1 MKRTIVFSALVPF
14 LFAGVAQA
22 ADGSVITEEGQLI
35 IKATV
40 EGSSCHFNA
49 GGGESAIIDMGT
61 ISTSDVY
68 KINVGAVNPTKW
80 NTDADSIEIICP
92 SSVALRTITFAPT
105 SFSGAYPTLLQDDD
119 GDATGVGFSVDF
131 HNSDS
136 TSVTINSNNKIVDV
150 SQLKGQ
156 DNGPDGIKYI
166 LKFDAQWAR
175 LAQDIKAGD
184 VKSTIKFTV
193 ETD

>member
-1 MKRTIVFSALVPF
+1 MKRSIVFSALVPF
-14 LFAGVAQA
+14 LFVGVVHA
-22 ADGSVITEEGQLI
+22 ADGNVITEDGQLI

-40 EGSSCHFNA
+40 QGSSCHFSSES
-49 GGGESAIIDMGT
+49 GSSAIIDMNT

-68 KINVGAVNPTKW
+68 KIDVGEVNPTKW
-80 NTDADSIEIICP
+80 NNDTDLIEIICP
-92 SSVALRTITFAPT
+92 SSVALKTIIFDPT
-105 SFSGAYPTLLQDDD
+105 NFSGTYPTLLQDDN

-136 TSVTINSNNKIVDV
+136 TTVNIDSKDKIVDV
-150 SQLKGQ
+150 SQLKGV
-156 DNGPDGIKYI
+156 DNGANGVKYT

-175 LAQDIKAGD
+175 LAQVVKAGD

>member
-1 MKRTIVFSALVPF
+1 MKRSIVFSALFPF
-14 LFAGVAQA
+14 LFAGVVHA
-22 ADGSVITEEGQLI
+22 ADGNIINEDGQLI

-40 EGSSCHFNA
+40 EGSSCHFNS
-49 GGGESAIIDMGT
+49 GGGESAIINMGT

-68 KINVGAVNPTKW
+68 KISVGAINPTKW
-80 NTDADSIEIICP
+80 NNDTDSIEIICP
-92 SSVALRTITFAPT
+92 STVALRTITFKPA
-105 SFSGAYPTLLQDDD
+105 SFSDAHPTLLQDDD

-131 HNSDS
+131 YNSDS
-136 TSVTINSNNKIVDV
+136 TTVNIDSKDKIVDV
-150 SQLKGQ
+150 SQLKGV
-156 DNGPDGIKYI
+156 DNGANGVKYT

-175 LAQDIKAGD
+175 LAQVVKAGD

>member
-1 MKRTIVFSALVPF
+1 MKRSIVFSALVPF
-14 LFAGVAQA
+14 LFAGVVHA
-22 ADGSVITEEGQLI
+22 ADGNVITEDGQLI

-40 EGSSCHFNA
+40 EGSSCHFSSES
-49 GGGESAIIDMGT
+49 GSSAIIDMKT

-68 KINVGAVNPTKW
+68 KIDVGEVNPTKW
-80 NTDADSIEIICP
+80 NNDTDLIEIICP
-92 SSVALRTITFAPT
+92 SSVALKTIIFDPT
-105 SFSGAYPTLLQDDD
+105 NFSGTYPTLLQDDN

-136 TSVTINSNNKIVDV
+136 TTVNIDSKDKIVDV
-150 SQLKGQ
+150 SQLKGV
-156 DNGPDGIKYI
+156 DNGANGVKYT

-175 LAQDIKAGD
+175 LAQVVKAGD

>member
-1 MKRTIVFSALVPF
+1 MKRSIVFSALVPF
-14 LFAGVAQA
+14 LFAGVVHA
-22 ADGSVITEEGQLI
+22 ADGNVITEDGQLI

-40 EGSSCHFNA
+40 QGSSCHFSSES
-49 GGGESAIIDMGT
+49 GSSAIIDMKT

-68 KINVGAVNPTKW
+68 KIDVGEVNPTKW
-80 NTDADSIEIICP
+80 NNDTDLIEIICP
-92 SSVALRTITFAPT
+92 SSVALKTIIFDPT
-105 SFSGAYPTLLQDDD
+105 NFSGTYPTLLQDDN

-136 TSVTINSNNKIVDV
+136 TTVNIDSKEKIVDV
-150 SQLKGQ
+150 SQLKGV
-156 DNGPDGIKYI
+156 DNGANGVKYT

-175 LAQDIKAGD
+175 LAQVVKAGD

>member
-1 MKRTIVFSALVPF
+1 MKRSIVFSALVPF
-14 LFAGVAQA
+14 LFAGVVHA
-22 ADGSVITEEGQLI
+22 ADGNVITEDGQLI

-68 KINVGAVNPTKW
+68 KISVGAINPTKW
-80 NTDADSIEIICP
+80 NNDTDSIEIICP
-92 SSVALRTITFAPT
+92 STVALRTITFKPT
-105 SFSGAYPTLLQDDD
+105 SFSDAHPTLLQDDD

-131 HNSDS
+131 HNSES
-136 TSVTINSNNKIVDV
+136 TSVTIDSNNKIVDV
-150 SQLKGQ
+150 SQLKGE
-156 DNGPDGIKYI
+156 DNGADGIKYT

-175 LAQDIKAGD
+175 LAQVVKAGD